1 MLHDVVAKVLVKH
14 LKYFGWKQ
22 HLDEFKLTQD
32 QYNAVEDCVV
42 YALDLVAE
50 FEEPAEIFIEQPVY
64 ITKDCSGTAD
74 LIIAGEHELHIIDW
88 KFGQGIEVSANE
100 NVQLMAYACG
110 AYNLHSVQDIHNVM
124 LHVVQPR
131 LDNYDMYSLSLENL
145 LRWENYTLL
154 PGLEEAEKPD
164 APYVPSLEACRW
176 CPIKTTCKAR
186 IKMAFTNAEEIFA
199 EHAKL
204 PEVDPNDIGE
214 LIAKAKEVEQVIK
227 DLTQHAT
234 KLIMDG
240 KEVRGYKLVAGRSI
254 RKWVDEESAIEFMTS
269 RADFE
274 DLFTQKFISPTQA
287 EKLLGRDAK
296 KDEDFQAQVYK
307 PEGKPTLVP
316 ETDKRRALNLTAE
329 HAFCEF
335 KE

>member
-1 MLHDVVAKVLVKH
+1 
-14 LKYFGWKQ
+14 
-22 HLDEFKLTQD
+22 
-32 QYNAVEDCVV
+32 
-42 YALDLVAE
+42 
-50 FEEPAEIFIEQPVY
+50 
-64 ITKDCSGTAD
+64 
-74 LIIAGEHELHIIDW
+74 
-88 KFGQGIEVSANE
+88 
-100 NVQLMAYACG
+100 
-110 AYNLHSVQDIHNVM
+110 
-124 LHVVQPR
+124 
-131 LDNYDMYSLSLENL
+131 
-145 LRWENYTLL
+145 
-154 PGLEEAEKPD
+154 
-164 APYVPSLEACRW
+164 
-176 CPIKTTCKAR
+176 
-186 IKMAFTNAEEIFA
+186 MAFTNAEEIFA